1 MQVECGHC
9 KKRYN
14 IADENAGK
22 QFACR
27 ACGQRSPV
35 VPVGADTAATGA
47 AVQTAARP
55 AAAASTAV
63 ATKATISVACPKCGK
78 QYQNVPAE
86 AVGKPFKCKACQQV
100 SPIRAAPA
108 RLAGAATVRKDAA
121 AAKTAAPARTAAKPA
136 ASKTA
141 AAKSVAV
148 AAAPAMASA
157 ASSPLTAD
165 PLGPSDPLG
174 QDAFGG
180 SANLLDLL
188 GDVPLPGGTGTPLT
202 SSPLLA
208 KPLPSAEPPKKAKA
222 KKKKKKS
229 GDGAMSDHV
238 TVMLRMMGGGFLALC
253 GLGLIIWGIVIISNP
268 DDERWSPGRAI
279 RCFVGGVSLIGGGLK
294 AIVG

>member
-22 QFACR
+22 QFSCR

-35 VPVGADTAATGA
+35 VPIGAAPAATDA
-47 AVQTAARP
+47 DATQAAARP
-55 AAAASTAV
+55 AASTAV
-63 ATKATISVACPKCGK
+63 ATKATISVACPNCGK

-100 SPIRAAPA
+100 SPIQAAPA
-108 RLAGAATVRKDAA
+108 RQASAATVRKDSAA
-121 AAKTAAPARTAAKPA
+121 TKTAAPARTAVKP
-136 ASKTA
+136 A
-141 AAKSVAV
+141 AAKSAAV

-157 ASSPLTAD
+157 VPASPLA
-165 PLGPSDPLG
+165 SDPLG
-174 QDAFGG
+174 QNVFGG

-188 GDVPLPGGTGTPLT
+188 GDAPLPGSTGTSLT

-208 KPLPSAEPPKKAKA
+208 KPLTAEPPKKAKA

-238 TVMLRMMGGGFLALC
+238 TVMLRMMGGGFLVLC
-253 GLGLIIWGIVIISNP
+253 GLALIVWGIVIISNP
-268 DDERWSPGRAI
+268 DDERWNPGRAI

>member
-22 QFACR
+22 QFSCR

-35 VPVGADTAATGA
+35 VPIGAAPAATDA
-47 AVQTAARP
+47 AAAQAAARP
-55 AAAASTAV
+55 AAGASTAI
-63 ATKATISVACPKCGK
+63 ATKTTISVACPKCGK
-78 QYQNVPAE
+78 QYQNVPAA

-108 RLAGAATVRKDAA
+108 RPAGAATVRKDAA
-121 AAKTAAPARTAAKPA
+121 VTKTAAPARPAAKITAAKSA
-136 ASKTA
+136 
-141 AAKSVAV
+141 AV

-157 ASSPLTAD
+157 APASPLASD
-165 PLGPSDPLG
+165 PLGPYDPLG
-174 QDAFGG
+174 QDMLGG
-180 SANLLDLL
+180 SSNLLDLL
-188 GDVPLPGGTGTPLT
+188 GDAPLPGSTGTPLT

-208 KPLPSAEPPKKAKA
+208 KPIAAEPPKNVKT

-229 GDGAMSDHV
+229 GDSAMSDHV

-253 GLGLIIWGIVIISNP
+253 GLGLIVWGIVIISNP

>member
-35 VPVGADTAATGA
+35 VPLGAAGTATAA

-55 AAAASTAV
+55 AAASTAV

-78 QYQNVPAE
+78 QYQNVPAS
-86 AVGKPFKCKACQQV
+86 AVGKPFKCKACQQI
-100 SPIRAAPA
+100 SPIQAVPA
-108 RLAGAATVRKDAA
+108 RASGAATVRKDAA
-121 AAKTAAPARTAAKPA
+121 AAKPGAPARTAAKPA
-136 ASKTA
+136 AAKA
-141 AAKSVAV
+141 AAVS
-148 AAAPAMASA
+148 AAPAMAGA
-157 ASSPLTAD
+157 ASASPLAPD

-174 QDAFGG
+174 QDVFGG

-188 GDVPLPGGTGTPLT
+188 GDAPLPGSTGTPLT

-208 KPLPSAEPPKKAKA
+208 KPLTAEPPKNVKAK

-229 GDGAMSDHV
+229 GDSAMSDHV